1 MLTRLGFWLVL
12 KIWLAVFFIGIIL
25 LLIFPVLLVGI
36 SLAIL
41 ITVLEFF
48 AKICF
53 QTIIKTLKFR

>member
-1 MLTRLGFWLVL
+1 ML